1 MNQIMS
7 LNTPMQSIFLT
18 SNNSFVKQSLFVLFG
33 VVILAL
39 ASQLSIPLL
48 PVPLT
53 FQSATVVLI
62 GMAYGPKYG
71 TYVVA
76 TYLLAG
82 ILGLPVF
89 ADFSMG
95 WTILTGPTMGYL
107 IGFLPAAWLSGYL
120 AQKGFAKSIAKSFL
134 AACLGVSV
142 IFFLG
147 VTVLAQSIGLKSA
160 ILFGLL
166 PFLFSEVIKLLAVA
180 CLIPR
185 LWKSS

>member
-1 MNQIMS
+1 MTNLLS
-7 LNTPMQSIFLT
+7 LQTPLESIFCSKDSSLI
-18 SNNSFVKQSLFVLFG
+18 KQSSLILFG

-62 GMAYGPKYG
+62 GMAYGPRRG
-71 TYVVA
+71 TTVVA
-76 TYLLAG
+76 LYLLAG
-82 ILGLPVF
+82 LCGIPVF
-89 ADFSMG
+89 ADFSAG
-95 WTILTGPTMGYL
+95 LAKFSGPTLGYL

-120 AQKGFAKSIAKSFL
+120 AQRGFAKNIPLSFV

-142 IFFLG
+142 IFILG
-147 VTVLAQSIGLKSA
+147 VSVLAQSIGLQSA
-160 ILFGLL
+160 IQLGLM
-166 PFLFSEVIKLLAVA
+166 PFLFSEIVKLIAVA

-185 LWKSS
+185 LWKTQ